1 MFQRGVV
8 KTKEK
13 DKSSAFDLIKNA
25 NCRVTAQQKLLN
37 DFHRMKVELGT
48 VKQKLKMSN
57 EQQMQNYKDNF
68 AKTADEEKKCM
79 L

>member
-1 MFQRGVV
+1 
-8 KTKEK
+8 
-13 DKSSAFDLIKNA
+13 
-25 NCRVTAQQKLLN
+25 
-37 DFHRMKVELGT
+37 MKVELGT